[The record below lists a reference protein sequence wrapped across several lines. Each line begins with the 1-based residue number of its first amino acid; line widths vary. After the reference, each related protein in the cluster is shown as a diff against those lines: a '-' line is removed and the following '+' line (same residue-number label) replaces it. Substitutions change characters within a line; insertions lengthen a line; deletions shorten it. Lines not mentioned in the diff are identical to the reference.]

1 MYFEWDERKNRAN
14 QAKHG
19 LGFET
24 VALVF
29 EDPNAISVLD
39 RVVEGEERWRTLGM
53 AGGIAILLVAHTESE
68 DEEPRIRI
76 ISARKATRRGR
87 EIYEEGI
94 LEEIDKKTG
103 ERTGDNSATAG

>member
-19 LGFET
+19 LSFET
-24 VALVF
+24 AALVF

-53 AGGIAILLVAHTESE
+53 AGGIAILLVARTRNRKTKSREFESFRRE
-68 DEEPRIRI
+68 
-76 ISARKATRRGR
+76 KRRG
-87 EIYEEGI
+87 GKGKSM
-94 LEEIDKKTG
+94 KK
-103 ERTGDNSATAG
+103 ESRRKL

>member
-19 LGFET
+19 LSFET
-24 VALVF
+24 AALVF
-29 EDPNAISVLD
+29 EDPNAISLLD

-53 AGGIAILLVAHTESE
+53 AGGIAILLVAHTQSE

-76 ISARKATRRGR
+76 ISARKATWWERK
-87 EIYEEGI
+87 IYEEGI
-94 LEEIDKKTG
+94 
-103 ERTGDNSATAG
+103 

>member
-19 LGFET
+19 LSFET
-24 VALVF
+24 AALVF

-53 AGGIAILLVAHTESE
+53 AGGIAILLVALTESE

-76 ISARKATRRGR
+76 ISARKAEPSERKR
-87 EIYEEGI
+87 YE
-94 LEEIDKKTG
+94 D
-103 ERTGDNSATAG
+103 GDD